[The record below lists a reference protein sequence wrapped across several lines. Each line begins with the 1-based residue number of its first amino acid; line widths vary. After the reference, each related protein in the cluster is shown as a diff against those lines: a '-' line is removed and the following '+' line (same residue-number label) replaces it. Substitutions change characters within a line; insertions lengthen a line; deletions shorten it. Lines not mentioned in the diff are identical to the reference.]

1 MKSVLPFLVLLIVF
15 ASCTTAY
22 KTGQTPD
29 DVYYSPSRPQEEY
42 VRVERNNDQQYRSNS
57 RYDDDYYNDRYLRM
71 KIRNRQ
77 MWSDL
82 DYYYSDPYAY
92 RYYNPYNRYNRFYY
106 NDIFWNPYSSWN
118 YYYNPYYYPYGSQVI
133 IVNPKN
139 PVYNK
144 PRTSNL
150 HVFDSP
156 ELNSTNPKQTFGRNR
171 TFNNSDYNSE
181 SIYRAPRRDNGSDL
195 RSIFGSSDNSSSRSV
210 DNSSSR
216 SSGSSSSSS
225 GSSGSSG
232 GNAPVRRF

>member
-1 MKSVLPFLVLLIVF
+1 
-15 ASCTTAY
+15 
-22 KTGQTPD
+22 
-29 DVYYSPSRPQEEY
+29 
-42 VRVERNNDQQYRSNS
+42 
-57 RYDDDYYNDRYLRM
+57 
-71 KIRNRQ
+71 
-77 MWSDL
+77 
-82 DYYYSDPYAY
+82 YAY

-118 YYYNPYYYPYGSQVI
+118 YYYNPYYNPYGSQVI
-133 IVNPKN
+133 VVNPKN

-171 TFNNSDYNSE
+171 NFNNSDYNSE